1 MSEWIE
7 WAGGECPVAPETVV
21 EYRQRDGYTN
31 ESRAGWL
38 QWLRGGG
45 IEPAYTIVAY
55 RIVPESAEPTSAD
68 DLQIAGSHYRDMTV
82 QPWTAMQAWMTPD
95 QFTGFL
101 LGSAIAYLG
110 RFNADAPG
118 KGGLADV
125 RKARHVL
132 DKLIETLE
140 AA

>member
-1 MSEWIE
+1 M
-7 WAGGECPVAPETVV
+7 TF
-21 EYRQRDGYTN
+21 
-31 ESRAGWL
+31 RASTTL
-38 QWLRGGG
+38 ATLATR
-45 IEPAYTIVAY
+45 
-55 RIVPESAEPTSAD
+55 AD
-68 DLQIAGSHYRDMTV
+68 DVQESGDHYKTMAV
-82 QPWTAMQAWMTPD
+82 QPWTAMQAWMTPE
-95 QFTGFL
+95 QFRGYL

-132 DKLIETLE
+132 DKLIETME